1 MTGVDYFA
9 TARRHMVDSQLRPSR
24 VTDERV
30 IEAMGAIPREL
41 FVPAASRSVAYRD
54 EDIEIAPGRFLG
66 EPLIIAR
73 LVQAAELTA
82 EDTVLDVCA
91 GTGYLAAVA
100 SKLAGKVT
108 ALEPSD
114 PLAAAARTALQGAG
128 CGNVAVVTGAAEA
141 GAAAS
146 GPYSCIFVAGAVEV
160 VPDTLKAQIAD
171 GGRLLAVVL
180 RNGVGEAQV
189 FKRVGQSVAMRPLFN
204 ANVRQLPGFRR
215 ERAFVF

>member
-24 VTDERV
+24 VTDEQV
-30 IEAMGAIPREL
+30 IAAMGSIPREL

-54 EDIEIAPGRFLG
+54 EDIEIAPGRFMG
-66 EPLIIAR
+66 EPLIQAR

-82 EDTVLDVCA
+82 DDSVLDVCA

-100 SKLAGKVT
+100 SRLAGKVT
-108 ALEPSD
+108 ALEPSEA
-114 PLAAAARTALQGAG
+114 LAGAARAALQAAG
-128 CGNVAVVTGAAEA
+128 CANVTVV

-160 VPDTLKAQIAD
+160 VPDALKAQIAD

-189 FKRVGQSVAMRPLFN
+189 FKRVGQAVAMRPLFN
-204 ANVRQLPGFRR
+204 ANVRPLPGFRR